1 MSLSRKAIAVLL
13 ALAVVM
19 FALAA
24 CGDDDEDSGDS
35 SVAETTTTEATT
47 EETTET
53 GGGAAEGGGDEG
65 EAGGGAEAGGVG
77 QSVDIEADASSLAFT
92 TGELETTAG
101 EVTIN
106 FDNPADIGHDVR
118 IEDSGGN
125 DIGGTE
131 VITNDTATATVTL
144 EPGDYTYFC
153 SVPGHRPG
161 GMEGELTAK

>member
-1 MSLSRKAIAVLL
+1 MSLSRKPIAVLL
-13 ALAVVM
+13 ALAVAM
-19 FALAA
+19 LALAA
-24 CGDDDEDSGDS
+24 CGDDDDSSDS
-35 SVAETTTTEATT
+35 SVAATTTTEATT

-53 GGGAAEGGGDEG
+53 GGGGAEAGGGG
-65 EAGGGAEAGGVG
+65 AGGGAEAGGVG
-77 QSVDIEADASSLAFT
+77 QTVDIEADASSLAFT
-92 TGELETTAG
+92 TGDLETASG

-131 VITNDTATATVTL
+131 VVTNETTTATVTL

-153 SVPGHRPG
+153 SIPGHRPG
-161 GMEGELTAK
+161 GMEGGLSVK